1 MKYSAD
7 YHSTGMMNHLLAAL
21 AKCKNAVQIEDAISA
36 WRDSAINDDD
46 RDHDLVD
53 LVADAMT
60 DAIRQIAER
69 RKKSCAIRIT
79 KPDGTRLTFSWLA
92 DGDRPAP
99 DFNQA
104 VMGAVKRAL
113 GGKGDD

>member
-1 MKYSAD
+1 
-7 YHSTGMMNHLLAAL
+7 MNYDTNAMAATEHLLSAVT
-21 AKCKNAVQIEDAISA
+21 KCSRPEKVEDAVSK
-36 WRDSAINDDD
+36 WRDIAINDDNRD
-46 RDHDLVD
+46 RDLVD